1 MMQNDEDENLKA
13 FTRALLESGVDAAE
27 FDRDMCSAL
36 LGYQFD
42 VPPEASLTDFLEG
55 GTRFFGRSN
64 PEIVEIPFWKA
75 MVRSGA
81 SAGLATLTFEKER
94 KALVKNAR
102 KANVALPQIFT
113 GPVWCFSR
121 FGQTI
126 TPIDNGCY
134 ISIAG
139 EHEDFYD
146 TDFCIYNDV
155 ILHDGKGD
163 CIFHTYPR
171 ELFPPTDFHSA
182 TRVGNSVFIIG
193 NLGYPEDRKSGYT
206 PVFKLDIPTM
216 RMDRLETTGH
226 MPGWIYKHKAV
237 LNGDGDIVISGGT
250 IWTTEGDKKTFV
262 ENTDTFVLSLKTLSW
277 KKS

>member
-1 MMQNDEDENLKA
+1 MNETVDDDTQA
-13 FTRALLESGVDAAE
+13 FAQALIESGVDPAE
-27 FDRDMCSAL
+27 FDRELCAAL
-36 LGYQFD
+36 LGYRFD
-42 VPPEASLTDFLEG
+42 TAPDASLSDFLAG
-55 GTRFFGRSN
+55 STPVFGNTN
-64 PEIVEIPFWKA
+64 PDIVEKPFWKA

-81 SAGLATLTFEKER
+81 SAGLATLTFEKEL
-94 KALVKNAR
+94 KALVKMAR
-102 KANVALPQIFT
+102 KCKTPPPRGQS
-113 GPVWCFSR
+113 GPVWCFNR

-155 ILHDGKGD
+155 ILHDGRGD
-163 CIFHTYPR
+163 CIFHLYPR
-171 ELFPPTDFHSA
+171 EVFPPTDFHSA
-182 TRVGNSVFIIG
+182 TRVGNCVFIIG

-216 RMDRLETTGH
+216 RIDRQETTGH

-237 LNGDGDIVISGGT
+237 MNRDGDIVISGGT
-250 IWTTEGDKKTFV
+250 IWTTEGEKKSFL